1 MRYVTKSRKIYAS
14 VLNNCGFTYL
24 ETLFSLS
31 VISLIAFILPA
42 AFGVFSQYGLIDT
55 DLDGDI
61 FIMDIIET
69 SDFSEKV
76 EKSDRDSIVFET
88 ARGKIEYQLNNT
100 RIIKSI
106 NNEGFITML
115 FDVTTWNI
123 SDEKQ
128 VIKIK
133 IKTNGEFDEEII
145 IKK

>member
-1 MRYVTKSRKIYAS
+1 M
-14 VLNNCGFTYL
+14 

-42 AFGVFSQYGLIDT
+42 TFSVFSQFGMIDT

-69 SDFSEKV
+69 SASSDEVKKKGKNTLIFSTE
-76 EKSDRDSIVFET
+76 
-88 ARGKIEYQLNNT
+88 RGKIEYQLNNA

-106 NNEGFITML
+106 DDQGFITML
-115 FDVTTWNI
+115 FDVSTWEI
-123 SDEKQ
+123 TEDKR

-133 IKTNGEFDEEII
+133 IKTNGEFNEEIT

>member
-1 MRYVTKSRKIYAS
+1 
-14 VLNNCGFTYL
+14 VL
-24 ETLFSLS
+24 
-31 VISLIAFILPA
+31 
-42 AFGVFSQYGLIDT
+42 
-55 DLDGDI
+55 I
-61 FIMDIIET
+61 FIFFQAEDGIRDRNVTGVQTCALPILMDIIET
-69 SDFSEKV
+69 SDSSEKV
-76 EKSDRDSIVFET
+76 EKSDHDSIVFET
-88 ARGKIEYQLNNT
+88 ARGKMEYQLNNT

>member
-1 MRYVTKSRKIYAS
+1 MRYVTRLEKICAS
-14 VLNNCGFTYL
+14 ASKNNGFTYL

-42 AFGVFSQYGLIDT
+42 TFSVFSQFGMIDT
-55 DLDGDI
+55 ELDGDI

-69 SDFSEKV
+69 SES
-76 EKSDRDSIVFET
+76 SDEVKKKGKNSLIFLTE
-88 ARGKIEYQLNNT
+88 RGKIEYQLNNA

-106 NNEGFITML
+106 DDQGFITML
-115 FDVTTWNI
+115 FDVSTWEI
-123 SDEKQ
+123 TEDER

-133 IKTNGEFDEEII
+133 IKTNGEFNEEIT

>member
-1 MRYVTKSRKIYAS
+1 MRYVTRLEKICAS
-14 VLNNCGFTYL
+14 ASKNDGFTYL

-42 AFGVFSQYGLIDT
+42 TFSVFSQFGMIDT
-55 DLDGDI
+55 ELDGDI

-69 SDFSEKV
+69 SES
-76 EKSDRDSIVFET
+76 SDEVKKKGKNSLIFLTE
-88 ARGKIEYQLNNT
+88 RGKIEYQLNNA

-106 NNEGFITML
+106 DDQGFITML
-115 FDVTTWNI
+115 FDVSTWEI
-123 SDEKQ
+123 TEDKR

-133 IKTNGEFDEEII
+133 IKTNGEFYEEIT

>member
-1 MRYVTKSRKIYAS
+1 MRYVTRLEKICAS
-14 VLNNCGFTYL
+14 ASKNDGFTYL

-42 AFGVFSQYGLIDT
+42 TFSVFSQFGMIDT

-69 SDFSEKV
+69 SASSDEVKKKGKNTLIFSTE
-76 EKSDRDSIVFET
+76 
-88 ARGKIEYQLNNT
+88 RGKIEYQLNNA

-106 NNEGFITML
+106 DDQGFITML
-115 FDVTTWNI
+115 FDVSTWEI
-123 SDEKQ
+123 TEDER

-133 IKTNGEFDEEII
+133 IKTNGEFYEEIT

>member
-1 MRYVTKSRKIYAS
+1 MRFVTKSKKIYAS
-14 VLNNCGFTYL
+14 VSNSSGFTYL

-42 AFGVFSQYGLIDT
+42 TFGVFSQFGMIDT

-69 SDFSEKV
+69 SKSSESV
-76 EKSDRDSIVFET
+76 EKSDRDSIVFQTE
-88 ARGKIEYQLNNT
+88 RGKIEYQLNNT

-123 SDEKQ
+123 IDEKRF
-128 VIKIK
+128 IKLK
-133 IKTNGEFDEEII
+133 IKTNGELDEEII
-145 IKK
+145 IRK

>member
-1 MRYVTKSRKIYAS
+1 MRYVTRLEKICAS
-14 VLNNCGFTYL
+14 ASKNDGFTYL

-42 AFGVFSQYGLIDT
+42 TFSVFSQFGMIDT
-55 DLDGDI
+55 ELDGDI

-69 SDFSEKV
+69 SES
-76 EKSDRDSIVFET
+76 SDEVKKKGKNSLIFLTE
-88 ARGKIEYQLNNT
+88 RGKIEYQLNNA

-106 NNEGFITML
+106 DDQGFITML
-115 FDVTTWNI
+115 FDVSTWEI
-123 SDEKQ
+123 TEDER

-133 IKTNGEFDEEII
+133 IKTNGEFYEEIT

>member
-1 MRYVTKSRKIYAS
+1 MTKSKKIYAS
-14 VLNNCGFTYL
+14 VSNSSGFTYL

-42 AFGVFSQYGLIDT
+42 TFGVFSQFGMIDT

-69 SDFSEKV
+69 SKSSESV
-76 EKSDRDSIVFET
+76 EKSDRDSIVFQTE
-88 ARGKIEYQLNNT
+88 RGKIEYQLNNA

-123 SDEKQ
+123 IDEKRF
-128 VIKIK
+128 IKLK
-133 IKTNGEFDEEII
+133 IKTNGELDEEII
-145 IKK
+145 IRK